1 MGHFARECKAPK
13 ANQGAGHQRQA
24 YQSQP
29 RQQQQQQTPPAQ
41 TAACA
46 NVGTAE
52 FDWSFQ
58 YEDVPVSNQALM
70 ADTAEIP
77 PQVFEHLCSQACI
90 DKVLGYRKHNQNLID
105 QNEEFL
111 QMKSEFKKVEIT
123 YKEKIEC
130 LKKEISSL
138 KHEQTNLE
146 TQIDDLLVKL
156 KSTRA
161 DLAEQKVHVEK
172 YEFSSK
178 KLQRLLDIQVHEK
191 VKLGGL
197 GYGKEQYNTVPH
209 PADYVAIY
217 EPSFDVAK
225 LDTANRNLDP
235 SMDEPLVKDCTTSS
249 ESELTLSDHDETSTA
264 SSEAVLN
271 RVSVP
276 TVLPAVPAPVPFKQI
291 RISYPPGGRKLNT
304 EKGQT
309 SRPTNSKSQFMPN
322 QKNQQQVRRVTT
334 KKTQFRNSSS
344 PPRKQQPKVQQSC
357 IICGESN
364 HFAAK
369 CQKIQAAAKAK
380 SAAERPRSSAAT
392 SAADKLKPS
401 AAKPDPANR
410 PKPQAGKSA
419 ADRANSSAAKAK
431 SAADKEKRTGK
442 PLLKQWKAKI
452 SAPVSKIIIGAV
464 ECTHDES
471 ECPRTLFFKKE
482 SSWTTPTN

>member
-1 MGHFARECKAPK
+1 
-13 ANQGAGHQRQA
+13 
-24 YQSQP
+24 
-29 RQQQQQQTPPAQ
+29 
-41 TAACA
+41 
-46 NVGTAE
+46 
-52 FDWSFQ
+52 
-58 YEDVPVSNQALM
+58 
-70 ADTAEIP
+70 
-77 PQVFEHLCSQACI
+77 
-90 DKVLGYRKHNQNLID
+90 
-105 QNEEFL
+105 
-111 QMKSEFKKVEIT
+111 
-123 YKEKIEC
+123 
-130 LKKEISSL
+130 
-138 KHEQTNLE
+138 
-146 TQIDDLLVKL
+146 
-156 KSTRA
+156 
-161 DLAEQKVHVEK
+161 
-172 YEFSSK
+172 
-178 KLQRLLDIQVHEK
+178 
-191 VKLGGL
+191 
-197 GYGKEQYNTVPH
+197 
-209 PADYVAIY
+209 
-217 EPSFDVAK
+217 
-225 LDTANRNLDP
+225 
-235 SMDEPLVKDCTTSS
+235 MDEPLVKDCTTSS

-271 RVSVP
+271 KVPVP

-309 SRPTNSKSQFMPN
+309 SGPTNSKSQFMPN
-322 QKNQQQVRRVTT
+322 QKNQQHVRRVTT
-334 KKTQFRNSSS
+334 KKTQCRNSSS

-369 CQKIQAAAKAK
+369 CQFNPFNQILLQSAHKQKKDQHTSVDRPSAASRRVETAEKYKQQQKAKPLAATKSAATQTKQSAAKTKSAAAPNKPSAAKAK

-401 AAKPDPANR
+401 AAKPAPADR

-419 ADRANSSAAKAK
+419 ADRANSLAAKAK

>member
-1 MGHFARECKAPK
+1 
-13 ANQGAGHQRQA
+13 
-24 YQSQP
+24 
-29 RQQQQQQTPPAQ
+29 
-41 TAACA
+41 
-46 NVGTAE
+46 
-52 FDWSFQ
+52 
-58 YEDVPVSNQALM
+58 M

-111 QMKSEFKKVEIT
+111 QLKSEFKKVEIT

-146 TQIDDLLVKL
+146 TQIDDLL
-156 KSTRA
+156 
-161 DLAEQKVHVEK
+161 
-172 YEFSSK
+172 
-178 KLQRLLDIQVHEK
+178 RLLDIQVHEK

-217 EPSFDVAK
+217 EPSFDVEK

-235 SMDEPLVKDCTTSS
+235 PMDEPLVKDCTTSS

-271 RVSVP
+271 RVQVP

-309 SRPTNSKSQFMPN
+309 SGPTNSKSQFMPN

-334 KKTQFRNSSS
+334 KKTQCRNSSS

-364 HFAAK
+364 DFAVKCQFNPFNQILLQSAHKQKKDQHTSVDRPSAASRRVETAEKYKQQQKAKPSAATKSAAAQTKQSAAK
-369 CQKIQAAAKAK
+369 TKSAAAPNKPSVAKAK
-380 SAAERPRSSAAT
+380 SAAERPRDSQGRES
-392 SAADKLKPS
+392 
-401 AAKPDPANR
+401 
-410 PKPQAGKSA
+410 
-419 ADRANSSAAKAK
+419 
-431 SAADKEKRTGK
+431 
-442 PLLKQWKAKI
+442 KQ
-452 SAPVSKIIIGAV
+452 
-464 ECTHDES
+464 S
-471 ECPRTLFFKKE
+471 EE
-482 SSWTTPTN
+482 